1 MSRPQ
6 PGRVDKLREFLE
18 AQGVDAFLVT
28 KPENI
33 YYLSGFT
40 GGSDAKLVVSPIDA
54 YILTDGRYLE
64 QVQRECSEWE
74 IIRIQ
79 GAGLDSLA
87 AICDKYNI
95 LAVESNHLTYGLF
108 SQMQAKLKSA
118 LSPRTNVIE
127 ELRKQKDD
135 YELDCL
141 RAAAAAGDAVFS
153 RICAEIKEG
162 SSEIQI
168 ANLIAYYLKE
178 LGCSRESFP
187 TIAVS
192 GPNAALPHGQPGQK
206 LLQRGDMLTLD
217 FGGFYRGYAGDM
229 TRTVV
234 IGEASPRFREVYN
247 RVRDAQQKGIDTIKA
262 GVSCQMVDQIVRSEL
277 VRYGLDVYFAHGT
290 GHGVGLEIHELPSL
304 SSYSESVLEEN
315 MAVTVEPGV
324 YIPGWGGI
332 RIEDTVVVKP
342 TGCEIITASTKGL
355 LII

>member
-1 MSRPQ
+1 MQ
-6 PGRVDKLREFLE
+6 QIRVNKILEFLE
-18 AQGVDAFLVT
+18 SQSLEAFLVT

-40 GGSDAKLVVSPIDA
+40 GGSDAKLVISPTDA

-64 QVQRECSEWE
+64 QVRRECAKWE
-74 IIRIQ
+74 LVRVQ

-108 SQMQAKLKSA
+108 SQMELKLKAA
-118 LSPRTNVIE
+118 LSPQANVIE

-135 YELDCL
+135 SELDCL
-141 RAAAAAGDAVFS
+141 RAAAAVGDEVFC
-153 RICAEIKEG
+153 RIWPEIKVG
-162 SSEIQI
+162 SSELQI

-192 GPNAALPHGQPGQK
+192 GPNAALPHGQPGHKQ
-206 LLQRGDMLTLD
+206 LQRGDMLTLD

-229 TRTVV
+229 TRTVAL
-234 IGEASPRFREVYN
+234 GEASPRFRDVYR
-247 RVRDAQQKGIDTIKA
+247 RVLDAQWKGIDTVKA
-262 GVSCQMVDQIVRSEL
+262 GVSCKAVDEAVRSDL
-277 VRYGLDVYFAHGT
+277 ARYGLDVYFVHGT

-315 MAVTVEPGV
+315 MVVTVEPGV
-324 YIPGWGGI
+324 YVPGWGGI

-342 TGCEIITASTKGL
+342 TGCEVITASTKEL